1 MPRKLN
7 FNRHIHESIGLL
19 YLPAKA
25 SMTAAIQQA
34 EKNTSGEIRIHIE
47 NHTSM
52 DVLDRAAQVFAE
64 LKMHKT
70 LLRNGILIYIALQDH
85 RLASWEMPASIAKY
99 RKLLERHQKPN
110 GRTIQNR
117 TNLRR
122 HL

>member
-1 MPRKLN
+1 
-7 FNRHIHESIGLL
+7 
-19 YLPAKA
+19 
-25 SMTAAIQQA
+25 MTAAIQQA

-85 RLASWEMPASIAKY
+85 RLAILGDAGIHSKVPENYWNDIKN
-99 RKLLERHQKPN
+99 QW
-110 GRTIQNR
+110 
-117 TNLRR
+117 
-122 HL
+122 